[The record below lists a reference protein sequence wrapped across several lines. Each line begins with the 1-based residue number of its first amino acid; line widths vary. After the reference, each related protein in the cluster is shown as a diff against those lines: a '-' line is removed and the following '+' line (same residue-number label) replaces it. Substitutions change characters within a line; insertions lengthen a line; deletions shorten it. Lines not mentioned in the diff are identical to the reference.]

1 MEESTHPF
9 YRSVDLY
16 RQIRLLLRSPQI
28 RTLGHLG
35 SLGCSDSCQCALLD
49 PQLGHLGC
57 LGSCVHYCPGWL
69 KASPIQAQSKPTV
82 TFTCMSALLTSQAK
96 VIIRR
101 AGFAFDRC
109 SKPFP
114 ATSISLVKNIGNLNK
129 VKLVQNAT
137 FSNDNIFRE
146 RTRIKSDIAKGQIC
160 FFFTLMFYL

>member
-1 MEESTHPF
+1 M
-9 YRSVDLY
+9 
-16 RQIRLLLRSPQI
+16 
-28 RTLGHLG
+28 
-35 SLGCSDSCQCALLD
+35 
-49 PQLGHLGC
+49 
-57 LGSCVHYCPGWL
+57 
-69 KASPIQAQSKPTV
+69 QAQSKPTV
-82 TFTCMSALLTSQAK
+82 TFTCMSALLNSQAK

-114 ATSISLVKNIGNLNK
+114 AASISLVKNIGNLTK